1 MGTSML
7 LKPRWQKVIVDLW
20 TNRTRTVLVVA
31 SIAVGLFAIGVITTI
46 NLVIREDMR
55 LGYAAVNPA
64 NSFIQTDL
72 IEPGLADHIERM
84 QGVQQVQGGR
94 SVGMRVKNASGEW
107 QSFEVQAAEDWS
119 ALEMNKLELLA
130 GDWPKKGEV
139 LLSNHKLDDL
149 DVVVGDSI
157 QVELPSGDTTTLLV
171 SGIVRD
177 LTIGAYKGSGGF
189 FLASEQ
195 GYILQDTLAMLE
207 HSLPDYYNNL
217 LIVLDGA
224 DDFEHVQQMT
234 AEISEELEKSG
245 AVVINSKA
253 ARSNDHPNSSI
264 VDAISGT
271 LILLGFLSVFLSG
284 FLVTNT
290 VQALLKQ
297 QTQQIG
303 IMKSIGGR
311 RVQIMVIYLVMILVF
326 GILAFAI
333 ACPLANWVSFPML
346 SFLADQLNF
355 VLLGQR
361 LVPPVIWLQAVLAL
375 LIPLMAA
382 WLPIR
387 EGTRIRVREAL
398 TGMKEQEAG
407 KKPPSFHKVPGLKKL
422 SRPILIALRNTFR
435 RKGRL
440 GLTLITF
447 SLAGAVF
454 IATFNVQVSMDNYVK
469 QLGRYFQADVN
480 ITLRKPER
488 NQEVIQLL
496 ENIPGVGAVE
506 VWAIEP
512 AKLILENG
520 ASGERVQI
528 FAPPVDSKL
537 VTPIVSSGRWII
549 PGDTQ
554 AIVLSELFH
563 ERYPELV
570 PGDSI
575 WLRIGDKDTEWM
587 VAGFFQFA
595 GKNGGF
601 SAYTQYPDLA
611 NVLGNTNRATSFRV
625 TGDHKNLTTA
635 EQDDLAARIQTVFEL
650 EGIRIADLTT
660 GKYLTSITG
669 EGFATLT
676 AFLLFLSVLIAIIGS
691 IGLAGTMS
699 MNVMERTR
707 EIGILRSVGA
717 SNWVLIRMVLVEGL
731 TIGLLSYIFGS
742 ILSFPISTLLSNSI
756 TLALFGAITSFGFSA
771 SGFGIWLGLV
781 VMLSLL
787 SSIVPALNAARLTIR
802 EVLAYE

>member
-1 MGTSML
+1 MF

-20 TNRTRTVLVVA
+20 MNRTRTVLVVA
-31 SIAVGLFAIGVITTI
+31 SIAVGLFAMGVITTI
-46 NLVIREDMR
+46 YLVIREDMR

-64 NSFIQTDL
+64 NSFIQTGL
-72 IEPGLADHIERM
+72 IEPGMADHIERM
-84 QGVQQVQGGR
+84 DVVSQVQGGR
-94 SVGMRVKNASGEW
+94 FVGMRVKNAQGEW
-107 QSFEVQAAEDWS
+107 QSFELQAAEDW
-119 ALEMNKLELLA
+119 AAQEMNRVQLLE
-130 GDWPKKGEV
+130 GDWPQKGEV
-139 LLSNHKLDDL
+139 ILSNHKLGDL
-149 DVVVGDSI
+149 NAGVGDMV
-157 QVELPSGDTTTLLV
+157 QVELPSGKSFDLRV

-189 FLASEQ
+189 FLAAEQ
-195 GYILQDTLAMLE
+195 GYILQKTLPMLE
-207 HSLPDYYNNL
+207 QEQPDFYNNL
-217 LIVLDGA
+217 LILLDENVSDYA
-224 DDFEHVQQMT
+224 TIQRMT
-234 AEISEELEKSG
+234 ADISQELEDSG
-245 AVVINSKA
+245 VDVVNSKA

-264 VDAISGT
+264 VDAIVGT
-271 LILLGFLSVFLSG
+271 LLVLGLLSVFLSS
-284 FLVTNT
+284 FLVTNM
-290 VQALLKQ
+290 VQAILKQ

-303 IMKSIGGR
+303 IMKSVGGR
-311 RVQIMVIYLVMILVF
+311 RVQIMLIYLVMILIF
-326 GILAFAI
+326 GVLAFAI

-361 LVPPVIWLQAVLAL
+361 LVPQVIWLQAVLAL

-422 SRPILIALRNTFR
+422 SRPMLVALRNTFR

-440 GLTLITF
+440 ALTLITF

-480 ITLRKPER
+480 VTLRKPQR
-488 NQEVIQLL
+488 NQEVVQLL

-554 AIVLSELFH
+554 TIVLSELFH
-563 ERYPELV
+563 ERYPELA
-570 PGDSI
+570 PGGSI
-575 WLRIGDKDTEWM
+575 RLRIGDKDTEWL

-611 NVLGNTNRATSFRV
+611 NVLGNTNRGTSFRV
-625 TGDHKNLTTA
+625 TGEHKNLTTA
-635 EQDDLAARIQTVFEL
+635 QQDELAARIQDVFKQ

-669 EGFATLT
+669 TGFATLT

-756 TLALFGAITSFGFSA
+756 TLALFGAVTSFGFSA
-771 SGFGIWLGLV
+771 SGFVIWLGLV
-781 VMLSLL
+781 VLLSLL